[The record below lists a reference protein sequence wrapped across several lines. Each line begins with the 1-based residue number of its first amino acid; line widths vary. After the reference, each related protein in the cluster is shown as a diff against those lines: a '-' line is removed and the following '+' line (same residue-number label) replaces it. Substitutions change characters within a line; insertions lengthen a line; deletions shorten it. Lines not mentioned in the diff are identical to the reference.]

1 MNNTKWKL
9 IVGGVVI
16 VVVLGWLA
24 FSGFEESNTYYK
36 TVEELLAMKEKA
48 IGLRVRIAGDLV
60 PGSVQ
65 RQGEVILFRLQQ
77 NDYSIAIRYTGKAVL
92 PDSFQEGS
100 QAICEGSLTSDGLFV
115 AKKVQAKCAS
125 KYEAAPKKATE

>member
-1 MNNTKWKL
+1 MNNTRWKL
-9 IVGGVVI
+9 IVGGLVI
-16 VVVLGWLA
+16 VTVLGWLA

-36 TVEELLAMKEKA
+36 TVEELLSMKEKA
-48 IGLRVRIAGDLV
+48 VGLRVRVAGDLV

-65 RQGEVILFRLQQ
+65 RQGEVVLFRLKQ
-77 NDYSIAIRYTGKAVL
+77 NEHSLPIRYVGRAVL

-100 QAICEGSLTSDGLFV
+100 QAICEGSITSEGLFV

-125 KYEAAPKKATE
+125 KYEAAPKKDIE

>member
-9 IVGGVVI
+9 IVGGLVI
-16 VVVLGWLA
+16 VSVLGWLA

-36 TVEELLAMKEKA
+36 TVEELLSMKEKA
-48 IGLRVRIAGDLV
+48 VGLRVRVAGDLV

-65 RQGEVILFRLQQ
+65 RQGEVVLFRLKQ
-77 NDYSIAIRYTGKAVL
+77 NEHSLPIRYVGRAVL

-100 QAICEGSLTSDGLFV
+100 QAICEGSITSEGLFV

-125 KYEAAPKKATE
+125 KYEAAPKKNTE